1 MFEKMNPVVKF
12 ILLFVIGCIVMIAA
26 QWLAAVLKG
35 REVRI
40 DWLYNIGMGLF
51 IAILDKII
59 PASKRKQNRENL
71 KNKFTK

>member
-51 IAILDKII
+51 NAILDKIF